1 MIPHS
6 RPIFD
11 KHFSESV
18 QSVVSSGHTVSGEQ
32 VTRLEQ
38 SIMQHLGC
46 HANAVAVDSGTSAL
60 MLAIR
65 ALSASF
71 STRNTTARIGIPAYA
86 CASLLFAVRAA
97 GCTPVCMDCKH
108 DLRLDEN
115 KAWDIAASLDAII
128 LVHPFGMIEPLVKEG
143 WPCPVIEDIAQAA
156 GAMLD
161 GKAIGSFGDVTIASF
176 YATKPWGGAYGGM
189 LLGSE
194 ELCSQ
199 ARAMSNPDAD
209 DFTQAYVG
217 HHQLSDIHASLVLC
231 RLASYEHEIQQRQQH
246 MLWLDTHLPQ
256 AYRQSINNREA
267 GNAFRYI
274 IRVNNEAEKI
284 IQHLRKHSIGASKP
298 VQQPLNLAT
307 GETCEGAYQAW
318 KDCISLPLL
327 PIMSHDEYKQ
337 YEDGLNICLPC

>member
-6 RPIFD
+6 RPLFD
-11 KHFSESV
+11 KPFSEAA
-18 QSVVSSGHTVSGEQ
+18 QSVVSSGHTASAKQ
-32 VTRLEQ
+32 VAHLEQ
-38 SIMQHLGC
+38 AIIQQIKG
-46 HANAVAVDSGTSAL
+46 ADGVAVDSGTSAL

-65 ALSASF
+65 ALFTNF
-71 STRNTTARIGIPAYA
+71 STHNTTARIGIPAYA

-115 KAWDIAASLDAII
+115 KAWDIAPSLDAII
-128 LVHPFGMIEPLVKEG
+128 LVHPFGMIEPLVKED

-161 GKAIGSFGDVTIASF
+161 GKAVGSFGDVTIASF

-189 LLGSE
+189 VLGSQ
-194 ELCSQ
+194 ELCTQ
-199 ARAMSNPDAD
+199 IRAMSNPDAS

-231 RLASYEHEIQQRQQH
+231 RLASYEQEMQQRQKN

-256 AYRQSINNREA
+256 AYRQSINDRKV

-274 IRVNNEAEKI
+274 IRVNGHADSM
-284 IQHLRKHSIGASKP
+284 IQHLRKHGVGATKP
-298 VQQPLNLAT
+298 VQQPINLAT
-307 GETCEGAYQAW
+307 GEVCEGASQAW

-327 PIMSHDEYKQ
+327 PSMSNDEHKQ
-337 YEDGLNICLPC
+337 YEGGLKICFPC

>member
-6 RPIFD
+6 RPLFD

-18 QSVVSSGHTVSGEQ
+18 QSVVSSRHTASGEQ
-32 VTRLEQ
+32 VARLEQ

-46 HANAVAVDSGTSAL
+46 HGDAIAVDSGTSAL

-65 ALSASF
+65 ALS
-71 STRNTTARIGIPAYA
+71 TEQPIKNTLRRIGIPAYA

-97 GCTPVCMDCKH
+97 GCTPVCMDCKQ
-108 DLRLDEN
+108 DLRLDKH
-115 KAWDIAASLDAII
+115 KAWDIAPSLDAVI
-128 LVHPFGMIEPLVKEG
+128 LVHPFGMIEPLVKET

-156 GAMLD
+156 GSVLD
-161 GKAIGSFGDVTIASF
+161 GKPVGSFGDVTIASF

-189 LLGSE
+189 VLGSQ

-199 ARAMSNPDAD
+199 IRAMSNPDAGD
-209 DFTQAYVG
+209 LTQPYVG

-231 RLASYEHEIQQRQQH
+231 RLEYSEQERRQRQQH
-246 MLWLDTHLPQ
+246 MLWIDQHLPLT
-256 AYRQSINNREA
+256 YVQSIKSREM

-274 IRVNNEAEKI
+274 IRANGEAEKVI
-284 IQHLRKHSIGASKP
+284 RHLHKHGIGASKP
-298 VQQPLNLAT
+298 VQQPINLAT

-327 PIMSHDEYKQ
+327 PIMSDDEYKQ

>member
-18 QSVVSSGHTVSGEQ
+18 QSVVSSGHTASGEQ
-32 VTRLEQ
+32 ATRLEQ
-38 SIMQHLGC
+38 SIIQHLG
-46 HANAVAVDSGTSAL
+46 HHGDAVAVDSGTSAL

-65 ALSASF
+65 ALS
-71 STRNTTARIGIPAYA
+71 TQQPIKNTLRRIGIPAYA

-97 GCTPVCMDCKH
+97 GCTPVCMDCKQ
-108 DLRLDEN
+108 DLRLDKH
-115 KAWDIAASLDAII
+115 KAWDIAPSLDAVI
-128 LVHPFGMIEPLVKEG
+128 LVHPFGMIEPLVKEN
-143 WPCPVIEDIAQAA
+143 WPCPLIEDIAQAA
-156 GAMLD
+156 GSMLD

-189 LLGSE
+189 MLGSE

-199 ARAMSNPDAD
+199 VRAMSNPDVGS
-209 DFTQAYVG
+209 FTQAYVG
-217 HHQLSDIHASLVLC
+217 HHQLSDIHASLALC
-231 RLASYEHEIQQRQQH
+231 RLASSKQEIQQRQQH
-246 MLWLDTHLPQ
+246 MLWIDKHLPQ
-256 AYRQSINNREA
+256 AYVQSIKNREI

-274 IRVNNEAEKI
+274 IRVNGEAENI
-284 IQHLRKHSIGASKP
+284 IQHLRKHGIGASKP
-298 VQQPLNLAT
+298 VQQPINLAT

-327 PIMSHDEYKQ
+327 PIMSNDEYKQ